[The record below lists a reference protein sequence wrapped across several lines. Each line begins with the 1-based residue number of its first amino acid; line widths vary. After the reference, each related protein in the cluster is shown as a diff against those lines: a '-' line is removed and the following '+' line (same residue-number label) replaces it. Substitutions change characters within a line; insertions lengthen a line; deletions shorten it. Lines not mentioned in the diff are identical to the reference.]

1 MILRITLLFLT
12 IIAFSQL
19 MAQDYL
25 NACFYCHMD
34 IIAEV
39 KTKAT
44 LHWESGVSCTA
55 CHGQSEEH
63 VDVEDNSIKPN
74 QVWSDSSVHMLCK
87 DCHDNQF
94 QEFKESE
101 HAGWYYSDE
110 KTDTSN
116 IISCVTCHGA
126 HGFKSFREIEIS
138 CRECHIS
145 LPSFCSQDQE
155 LPKTQDEAFSCNNC
169 HNIHSLA
176 RKEKE

>member
-55 CHGQSEEH
+55 CHGKSEEH